1 MRIAMIGTGYVG
13 LVSGTCFSQFGI
25 DVTCVDLDANKIDR
39 LNNGEIPIYEPG
51 LEQMVLDNAEA
62 GRLHFTTSL
71 ADGVK
76 DVDAVFIAVGTPT
89 RHGDGHADLS
99 YVYAAA
105 EEVARHITGYT
116 VIVDKST
123 VPVGTARQVAKI
135 ISETNPDADFDV
147 VSNPEFLREGN
158 AIADFTK
165 PDRVVI
171 GAETERA
178 KQTME
183 RLYQPIVASRIPLM
197 TTGLETAELI
207 KYASNAF
214 LAVKIGFINELSD
227 LCEKVGG
234 NIRDV
239 SEGMGLDTRI
249 GSRFLQAGP
258 GYGGSCFP
266 KDTLA
271 LIRTAEEFG
280 SPVRIV
286 DSVVDS
292 NNRRK
297 QAMADRVVAA
307 CDGSVDGKTVAVLG
321 MTFKAETDDMRD
333 SPALDIVPALQKQGA
348 RIKGYDPKGMEEAAK
363 MMDGIEWQEDA
374 YQAMNGADVTVIIT
388 EWNEFRLLN
397 LDRLK
402 EEMASPVV
410 VDLRNLYD
418 PEQIGAAGITYH
430 SIGRKSV

>member
-25 DVTCVDLDANKIDR
+25 DVTCVDLDEGKIAR
-39 LNNGEIPIYEPG
+39 LNKGEIPIYEPG
-51 LEQMVLDNAEA
+51 LERMVHENVEA

-71 ADGVK
+71 ADGVRYA
-76 DVDAVFIAVGTPT
+76 DAVFIAVGTPT

-105 EEVARHITGYT
+105 EEIARHITGYT

-123 VPVGTARQVAKI
+123 VPVGTARRVAGI
-135 ISETNPDADFDV
+135 IASTNPEADFDV
-147 VSNPEFLREGN
+147 VSNPEFLREGA

-171 GAETERA
+171 GAESERA
-178 KQTME
+178 KQVME
-183 RLYQPIVASRIPLM
+183 RLYQPIVASSIPLLV
-197 TTGLETAELI
+197 TGLETAELI

-214 LAVKIGFINELSD
+214 LAVKIGFINELAD

-234 NIRDV
+234 DIGDV
-239 SEGMGLDTRI
+239 SQGMGLDQRI
-249 GSRFLQAGP
+249 GSRFLQASP

-271 LIRTAEEFG
+271 LIRTAEESG
-280 SPVRIV
+280 APTTIV
-286 DSVVDS
+286 ESVVDS

-297 QAMADRVVAA
+297 LSMADRVVKA
-307 CDGSVDGKTVAVLG
+307 CGGSVADKTVCILG
-321 MTFKAETDDMRD
+321 FTFKAETDDMRD
-333 SPALDIVPALQKQGA
+333 SPALDIVPALQEQGA

-363 MMDGIEWQEDA
+363 LLDDIEWQKDA
-374 YQAMNGADVTVIIT
+374 YQAMKDADVTVIVT
-388 EWNEFRLLN
+388 EWNEFRLLD
-397 LDRLK
+397 LERLK
-402 EEMASPVV
+402 AEMKSPVI
-410 VDLRNLYD
+410 VDLRNLYA
-418 PEQIGAAGITYH
+418 PEQICPLGISYH